1 MDEKLDI
8 VAVGESLIELSANAK
23 MASAGCLYKYY
34 GGDALATAV
43 SALRMG
49 SKVGFITRL
58 GNDPFKD
65 FFIDNWQ
72 KEGLD
77 ISHVK
82 FSNEA
87 NGLYVIARPSFNEK
101 EIVYYR
107 KKIAPS
113 KLSVEDINV
122 DYINNSGVLYASGI
136 TQSLSASANEAVTFA
151 FKTAKENGVI
161 TAYDPNYYSAI
172 TTADEAKENFARIS
186 SYIDIL
192 FMNTK
197 HDAIN
202 ILEIESPENI
212 IKRLWDSGIQT
223 IVLKSIDKKGY
234 YTGYN
239 GNIIFTDF
247 YTTEYVDTTG
257 SGDAFNGGFL
267 HAVTHGF
274 TTFEAVRFAS
284 IVAGLQAKGIGAIK
298 SIPYKD
304 EVYSIYRGCNG

>member
-8 VAVGESLIELSANAK
+8 VAIGESLVELSTNAK

-34 GGDALATAV
+34 GGDALATATA
-43 SALRMG
+43 ALRMG
-49 SKVGFITRL
+49 SKVGFITRV

-65 FFIDNWQ
+65 FLLDSWQ
-72 KEGLD
+72 NEGLD
-77 ISHVK
+77 ISQVK
-82 FSNEA
+82 LSNET
-87 NGLYVIARPSFNEK
+87 NGMYVIARPTLDEK

-113 KLSVEDINV
+113 KLSIDDIDEN
-122 DYINNSGVLYASGI
+122 YIKNSNVLYTSGI
-136 TQSLSASANEAVTFA
+136 TQSLSASANEAVEAA
-151 FKTAKENGVI
+151 FKIAKENDVL
-161 TAYDPNYYSAI
+161 TAYDPNYYSTI
-172 TTADEAKENFARIS
+172 TTAEEAKENFSRLS
-186 SYIDIL
+186 GYVDVL
-192 FMNTK
+192 FMSTK

-202 ILEIESPENI
+202 ILELESPENI
-212 IKRLWDSGIQT
+212 IKKLWDMGIST
-223 IVLKSIDKKGY
+223 IVLKSSDRKGY

-247 YTTEYVDTTG
+247 YTTEYVDTTC

-267 HAVTHGF
+267 HALTHGF
-274 TTFEAVRFAS
+274 THFEAVKFAS

-304 EVYSIYRGCNG
+304 EVYSIYRGNNG

>member
-8 VAVGESLIELSANAK
+8 TAIGESLIELSTNAN

-34 GGDALATAV
+34 GGDALAAAI

-49 SKVGFITRL
+49 SKVGFITRV

-65 FFIDNWQ
+65 FLLDNWQ
-72 KEGLD
+72 NEGLD
-77 ISHVK
+77 ISQVK

-87 NGLYVIARPSFNEK
+87 NGLYVIARPSLNEK

-113 KLSVEDINV
+113 KLSVEDIDT
-122 DYINNSGVLYASGI
+122 DYIKNSNVLYASGI
-136 TQSLSASANEAVTFA
+136 TQSLSPSANEAVEYA
-151 FKTAKENGVI
+151 FKIAKENGVI

-172 TTADEAKENFARIS
+172 TTAEEAKENFVRVS
-186 SYIDIL
+186 PYVDIL

-202 ILEIESPENI
+202 ILEMDSPENI
-212 IKRLWDSGIQT
+212 IKRLWDNGIQT
-223 IVLKSIDKKGY
+223 VILKSIDKKGY

-239 GNIIFTDF
+239 GNIVFTDF
-247 YTTEYVDTTG
+247 YTTDYIDTTG

-267 HAVTHGF
+267 HALTHGF

-304 EVYSIYRGCNG
+304 EVYSIYRGSNG